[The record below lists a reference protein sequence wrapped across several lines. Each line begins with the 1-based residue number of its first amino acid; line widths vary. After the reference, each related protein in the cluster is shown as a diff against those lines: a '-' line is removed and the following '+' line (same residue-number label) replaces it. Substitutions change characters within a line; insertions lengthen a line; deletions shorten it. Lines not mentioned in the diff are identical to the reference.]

1 MKDVRDSHDSNAAFS
16 RLVTVFGSVT
26 EASFSHL
33 PKAEIPIFVTPSGIV
48 TFVKY
53 VLEQSQ
59 IVCDLPDIV
68 KPEDFKEINNLNVV
82 YTGSLREYGG

>member
-1 MKDVRDSHDSNAAFS
+1 MLHYKVKREKYFYC
-16 RLVTVFGSVT
+16 
-26 EASFSHL
+26 
-33 PKAEIPIFVTPSGIV
+33 AE
-48 TFVKY
+48 FVKY